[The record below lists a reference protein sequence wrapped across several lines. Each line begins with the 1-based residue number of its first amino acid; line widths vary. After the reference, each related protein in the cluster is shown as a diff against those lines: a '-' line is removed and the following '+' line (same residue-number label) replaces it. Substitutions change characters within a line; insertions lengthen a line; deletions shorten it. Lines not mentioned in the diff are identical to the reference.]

1 MPPWDIITFDCY
13 GTLIDWETGIVSAF
27 ARLPGFQ
34 ENAHSPETI
43 LEAYAAIEPEVE
55 AESYRSYREILSDA
69 GRRVAARL
77 GRPIPAAGASFLADS
92 LPHWR
97 PFPDTNAALHSLR
110 TAGCRLGILSNVDDD
125 LLAATRQHFTVPF
138 DLIVTAQQVRSYKPG
153 TAHFL
158 TARAAIGDAPW
169 THAAQ
174 SNFHDIVPTNAL
186 GIRNAWI
193 NRKGERVLPG
203 GTPTHEFPNLQKFAE
218 FMKR

>member
-34 ENAHSPETI
+34 EQAPSPETI
-43 LEAYAAIEPEVE
+43 LEAYAAIEPELE
-55 AESYRSYREILSDA
+55 AESYRSYREILSDT

-77 GRPIPAAGASFLADS
+77 GLPIPAAGASFLADS

-125 LLAATRQHFTVPF
+125 LLSATRQHFTVPF

-153 TAHFL
+153 PAHFL
-158 TARAAIGDAPW
+158 TARAAIGHARW
-169 THAAQ
+169 LHAAQ
-174 SNFHDIVPTNAL
+174 SNFHDIVPANAL
-186 GIRNAWI
+186 GIPTAWI
-193 NRKGERVLPG
+193 NRRGQGAPPG
-203 GTPTHEFPNLQKFAE
+203 GTPTHQFPNLRAFAE
-218 FMKR
+218 FMNR